1 MRHPMGQVRC
11 APLCGQF
18 WKVRR
23 RWSRFSWSTCAACR
37 RIPFTRLSMGR
48 LIPGPHWTTRGW
60 FRLDRPILQR
70 VISWSRLR
78 APEDVV
84 QELMA
89 LFREVEEF
97 WDTGRVGQHI
107 RLLPNPVSVR
117 TRIAGQ
123 LRWNAHLVSAFGGAQ
138 TLNGTKRLVGT
149 DRDIR
154 GCSVNV
160 QKDMLLA
167 GSR

>member
-1 MRHPMGQVRC
+1 MVTS
-11 APLCGQF
+11 
-18 WKVRR
+18 
-23 RWSRFSWSTCAACR
+23 SRS
-37 RIPFTRLSMGR
+37 
-48 LIPGPHWTTRGW
+48 
-60 FRLDRPILQR
+60 
-70 VISWSRLR
+70 
-78 APEDVV
+78 EDVV

-89 LFREVEEF
+89 PFREVEEF

-107 RLLPNPVSVR
+107 RLLPNPFQS
-117 TRIAGQ
+117 GQ
-123 LRWNAHLVSAFGGAQ
+123 ELQGNSTHLVSAFGGAQ